1 MKMHI
6 HISTNPTNKGDRKG
20 WKGVKREGRMAAA
33 FSRPSENSKHANSNV
48 TLVLKYWHMTPKQQ
62 INHLQ
67 TGERNNQQQNNLGS
81 VTVRTH
87 DENKE
92 ILTYAKCDDFE
103 D

>member
-1 MKMHI
+1 MHI
-6 HISTNPTNKGDRKG
+6 PRIPLIREIGKDGSEKGRKD
-20 WKGVKREGRMAAA
+20 GRA

-92 ILTYAKCDDFE
+92 ILIYAKCDDFE